1 MRAVVAGSKKGWL
14 AKLIPF
20 LQSYGIE
27 VVGQWEHM
35 DDPPRRGTYGADLVL
50 ITKDCNSHSLLR
62 NTQMVARKAGIRCL
76 TITHRI
82 SENER
87 LLALYGLTRQEATAH
102 YKAPVASGASGALA
116 DPDQGSTGKK
126 GKQPQGGKQP
136 INGRLPS

>member
-1 MRAVVAGSKKGWL
+1 MKAVVAGSKKGWL

-27 VVGQWEHM
+27 VVGQWERM

-102 YKAPVASGASGALA
+102 YKAPGASGASAASGALA
-116 DPDQGSTGKK
+116 APDQGNTGKK
-126 GKQPQGGKQP
+126 GRRGKQAL
-136 INGRLPS
+136 NGRLPS

>member
-1 MRAVVAGSKKGWL
+1 MKAVVAGSKKGWL

-62 NTQMVARKAGIRCL
+62 NTQVAARKAGIRCL

-102 YKAPVASGASGALA
+102 YKAPGASAASGALVA
-116 DPDQGSTGKK
+116 PDQGNTGKK
-126 GKQPQGGKQP
+126 GRRGKQGL
-136 INGRLPS
+136 NGRLPS